1 MLSSQMDTAHPL
13 LPLLTCNAVLL
24 LINFTEPPQPY
35 LSLLDTK
42 LMTPVRMSQ
51 RQTRKAIIAQ
61 IVIKARLAAVDTPA
75 NLSFAPI
82 AKDYELLNRFVGYCV
97 GDCSVE

>member
-1 MLSSQMDTAHPL
+1 
-13 LPLLTCNAVLL
+13 
-24 LINFTEPPQPY
+24 
-35 LSLLDTK
+35 
-42 LMTPVRMSQ
+42 MSQ

-75 NLSFAPI
+75 NLSFASI